1 MPKLLRG
8 LWMVNKIMVE
18 RKKSKKR
25 IRRKTGTLQEDDI
38 MLRLAIPFKKPVTV
52 DNFCKFH
59 EELEEI
65 TEKYFGHSE
74 ILVIFGVDNN
84 D

>member
-1 MPKLLRG
+1 MDCIG
-8 LWMVNKIMVE
+8 MLWEDGNV
-18 RKKSKKR
+18 
-25 IRRKTGTLQEDDI
+25 TGGWYN

-65 TEKYFGHSE
+65 TEKYFGHTE
-74 ILVIFGVDNN
+74 ILVIFGVDDN

>member
-1 MPKLLRG
+1 
-8 LWMVNKIMVE
+8 
-18 RKKSKKR
+18 
-25 IRRKTGTLQEDDI
+25 
-38 MLRLAIPFKKPVTV
+38 MLRLAIPFKKPVSA

-74 ILVIFGVDNN
+74 ILVIFGVDDN